1 MVAEF
6 VGRARLS
13 AVGIAGGSY
22 RYLGGRHG
30 VRVEGYEKTG
40 TALDYPVGG
49 MGSITVDALDYPV
62 GGMSSIIVDALVD
75 GVIQG
80 AAAPDSGVDC

>member
-1 MVAEF
+1 
-6 VGRARLS
+6 
-13 AVGIAGGSY
+13 
-22 RYLGGRHG
+22 
-30 VRVEGYEKTG
+30 
-40 TALDYPVGG
+40 
-49 MGSITVDALDYPV
+49 MGSIIVDALDYPV

>member
-1 MVAEF
+1 LDVLAF
-6 VGRARLS
+6 SLSGLPTARTGTS
-13 AVGIAGGSY
+13 AVAMAFV
-22 RYLGGRHG
+22 LEDMH
-30 VRVEGYEKTG
+30 KTG

-49 MGSITVDALDYPV
+49 MGSIIVDALDYPV